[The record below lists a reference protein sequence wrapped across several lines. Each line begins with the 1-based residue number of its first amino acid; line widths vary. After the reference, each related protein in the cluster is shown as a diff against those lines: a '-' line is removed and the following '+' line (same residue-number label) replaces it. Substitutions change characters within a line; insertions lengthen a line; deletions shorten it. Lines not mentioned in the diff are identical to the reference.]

1 MTHNKSTDVIII
13 SGLSGSGRSV
23 ALRSLED
30 IGYYCIDNLPAVLL
44 FDFTVRLLQH
54 TNNSREEYSM
64 TAGPEEVALNME
76 HKARVTQQSKV
87 DHRITASAFHN
98 AAVSIDSRNK
108 SFLSGLDATLTKLE
122 KHGIRYR
129 ILFLQAEEQR
139 LLRRYSETRRK
150 HPLTDDQTPLIEG
163 IRLERELLQPLH
175 DRAEKVIDTS
185 DTTAHELRGLVR
197 DFAGAGLSSA
207 PLFLIESFGFKHG
220 TPREADFVFDV
231 RCLPNPYWHKNL
243 STLTGLAS
251 AVQDFFRDQPEVQDM
266 TTEIFNFLNKWLP
279 GFVNE
284 NRSYITVAIG
294 CTGGQHRSVYIS
306 EQLEHLF
313 SKQDI
318 IVQVRHRE
326 LAKCL

>member
-1 MTHNKSTDVIII
+1 MPNKTTKNIVII
-13 SGLSGSGRSV
+13 SGLSGSGRSI

-44 FDFTVRLLQH
+44 FEFTARLLQH
-54 TNNSREEYSM
+54 IDDSREEEGKSDS
-64 TAGPEEVALNME
+64 T
-76 HKARVTQQSKV
+76 
-87 DHRITASAFHN
+87 DASVFPD

-108 SFLSGLDATLTKLE
+108 HFLSGFNDTLTKL
-122 KHGIRYR
+122 KHHGIRYR
-129 ILFLQAEEQR
+129 ILFLQTEEQE

-150 HPLTDDQTPLIEG
+150 HPLTDAQTPLIEG
-163 IRLERELLQPLH
+163 IRQEHALLQPLH
-175 DRAEKVIDTS
+175 DRAEKVIDTT

-243 STLTGLAS
+243 ASLSGLDA
-251 AVQDFFRDQPEVQDM
+251 AVQDFFRDKSEVQDM

-279 GFVNE
+279 GFANE

-306 EQLEHLF
+306 EQLENLF
-313 SKQDI
+313 SEQDI

-326 LAKCL
+326 LVKC